1 MTHHEVRTI
10 CMRDCPDACSII
22 ATVDQGRVIGQRG
35 DPDHGVTRGFL
46 CARGNAYLK
55 RQYDPARLLYPHR
68 RTSRGW
74 ERLSWENALDLIAE
88 RLVQYRDTC
97 GARSILAVNYSGM
110 RGWLA
115 KVLTRLFW
123 AHVGGVTM
131 SCGGLSI
138 ETLGAAQSADF
149 GGDGTHAPEDLA
161 NSRGFVLWG
170 KNVAVTHLH
179 WAAFISEARKRGAPL
194 LVIDPVR
201 TATAKQADRF
211 YQLRPGTD
219 GILALGVA
227 RRLLERQAADDAFL
241 AQHTSGFEAY
251 RRLVL
256 AHSLDEVAQ
265 ATDLSVAQIEEIAD
279 CYATTPPVAT
289 LIGLGPSYWTHGG
302 ATVRLIDAL
311 AALSGNI
318 GVAGGG
324 AGTSFFRPPPFDLSM
339 VSAAPQS
346 AGRRVLLPRLGDDI
360 LAAGDPPLKM
370 GWIAGAN
377 PAATVPNT
385 TRVKEGLRSLEY
397 LVVVEQFMTA
407 TAELADL
414 VLPCTTY
421 LETDDLVTTYGHTW
435 LGLAR
440 SVVPPQGEARPDGA
454 VLQGLARRLGFGPAL
469 AGSPEEWMRRLLGP
483 LAAQGVTLES
493 LRQGPQRSPLIP
505 TVPFADRRFRTPSGR
520 FEFLGKFSPGAPP
533 SEGLHLMATKTL
545 RMVNSQIL
553 PEDLPAT
560 PTVAVHPATV
570 ARLGLADGQRVRV
583 GSTVGGVEATLAAD
597 AAVRPDVVLFNP
609 ALWQGDLSGVNQLR
623 ETRLTD
629 LGESAAMHATVVT
642 VRSA

>member
-1 MTHHEVRTI
+1 
-10 CMRDCPDACSII
+10 
-22 ATVDQGRVIGQRG
+22 
-35 DPDHGVTRGFL
+35 
-46 CARGNAYLK
+46 
-55 RQYDPARLLYPHR
+55 
-68 RTSRGW
+68 
-74 ERLSWENALDLIAE
+74 
-88 RLVQYRDTC
+88 
-97 GARSILAVNYSGM
+97 
-110 RGWLA
+110 
-115 KVLTRLFW
+115 
-123 AHVGGVTM
+123 
-131 SCGGLSI
+131 
-138 ETLGAAQSADF
+138 
-149 GGDGTHAPEDLA
+149 
-161 NSRGFVLWG
+161 
-170 KNVAVTHLH
+170 
-179 WAAFISEARKRGAPL
+179 
-194 LVIDPVR
+194 
-201 TATAKQADRF
+201 
-211 YQLRPGTD
+211 
-219 GILALGVA
+219 
-227 RRLLERQAADDAFL
+227 
-241 AQHTSGFEAY
+241 
-251 RRLVL
+251 
-256 AHSLDEVAQ
+256 
-265 ATDLSVAQIEEIAD
+265 
-279 CYATTPPVAT
+279 
-289 LIGLGPSYWTHGG
+289 
-302 ATVRLIDAL
+302 
-311 AALSGNI
+311 
-318 GVAGGG
+318 
-324 AGTSFFRPPPFDLSM
+324 
-339 VSAAPQS
+339 
-346 AGRRVLLPRLGDDI
+346 VLLPRLGDDI
-360 LAAGDPPLKM
+360 LAASDPPLKM

-520 FEFLGKFSPGAPP
+520 FEFLGEFSPGAPP